1 MNRIIYNLIL
11 IIAFL
16 AIIIVNINI
25 ALKLNQLE
33 NQIEDY
39 NRTELIHTV
48 GLINRQHK

>member
-1 MNRIIYNLIL
+1 MNRIIYNFIL
-11 IIAFL
+11 IIAL
-16 AIIIVNINI
+16 ISIILVNVNI

-48 GLINRQHK
+48 GALNK

>member
-16 AIIIVNINI
+16 AIIIANINI
-25 ALKLNQLE
+25 ALKISKLE

-48 GLINRQHK
+48 GSLNRQNK

>member
-1 MNRIIYNLIL
+1 MNRIIYNIIL

-16 AIIIVNINI
+16 GIILVNINI

-39 NRTELIHTV
+39 NRTELIHTI
-48 GLINRQHK
+48 GSINRQHK